1 MLLFS
6 IEFLQVNETNSR
18 NDHAVRGIWKQMHA
32 IACYSDNNDNI
43 SLFCTLCAHT
53 FPFKSMS
60 GRYWKLQ
67 THWNTSCLLSFV
79 VLAIWNSNACCA
91 GEHPHGSW
99 RLLQPPCKN
108 VRNLPGLIM
117 TAEWFDLW
125 DVPRFVPSR
134 SCLVTCWDS
143 SYPTYPY
150 GHSTPKFKW
159 KGQLNDL
166 MALFWD
172 QCLGFWY
179 LLVSRNSSSTRW
191 GRINLAWICPPCRGP
206 KHQHSEKPLVRLACQ
221 NQVTVFYL
229 FILMLK
235 FFKHLGE

>member
-1 MLLFS
+1 MKPIPATTMQFGAFGSKCMRLHV
-6 IEFLQVNETNSR
+6 IV
-18 NDHAVRGIWKQMHA
+18 I
-32 IACYSDNNDNI
+32 ICDNNDNI
-43 SLFCTLCAHT
+43 SLFCTLGAHT

-60 GRYWKLQ
+60 GRYWKIADALKYQLFVIVCCVGHLKFKRMLCRWTSPWLVKTTIAALQ
-67 THWNTSCLLSFV
+67 KCS
-79 VLAIWNSNACCA
+79 
-91 GEHPHGSW
+91 
-99 RLLQPPCKN
+99 K
-108 VRNLPGLIM
+108 
-117 TAEWFDLW
+117 
-125 DVPRFVPSR
+125 PSR
-134 SCLVTCWDS
+134 TDNDCWVVWSVGCAALRSISLLFGDMLRLFIS
-143 SYPTYPY
+143 DVSIRSF
-150 GHSTPKFKW
+150 HPKFKW

-179 LLVSRNSSSTRW
+179 LLVSRNSSNTRW